1 MTELPPQGPQ
11 FRKDER
17 DDGDESE
24 TPVEQVVESGD

>member
-17 DDGDESE
+17 ADEESE
-24 TPVEQVVESGD
+24 TPDEQPVESDG